1 MNTKLLKTLD
11 RTTQQD
17 AVERPFYVNSGKSG
31 SDSQS
36 LRNGKIREQPE
47 DLGVAVAGTRSGTS
61 SIRPYRRR
69 DVHGHVA
76 AVTTTLA
83 VVVAAA
89 VVEVVDAAVA
99 EVEVVLARASRAA
112 VATRT
117 NVTEISETTFDL
129 RREKQPSPERE

>member
-1 MNTKLLKTLD
+1 M
-11 RTTQQD
+11 
-17 AVERPFYVNSGKSG
+17 
-31 SDSQS
+31 
-36 LRNGKIREQPE
+36 RNGKIREQPE

-61 SIRPYRRR
+61 SIRPCRRR

-76 AVTTTLA
+76 AVTTTLV

>member
-61 SIRPYRRR
+61 SIRPCRRR

-83 VVVAAA
+83 VVAAA